1 MSSRYAPTVVTMTS
15 SPVPLLFG
23 LDLLSGYLGET
34 ALVVA
39 GAVLIGLRYRR
50 WKMLAGAAVGAVSS
64 SATVVVGVGAA
75 LVALVAL
82 GYWDPPVGQIISDAL
97 GAGSAAW
104 ELLGEPVTSAIVDWL
119 EGVAE

>member
-1 MSSRYAPTVVTMTS
+1 MSDAT
-15 SPVPLLFG
+15 PVLFG
-23 LDLLSGYLGET
+23 LDLVSGLLSGYLGET

-39 GAVLIGLRYRR
+39 GAVLLGLRYRR

-64 SATVVVGVGAA
+64 GATVVVGVGAA

-82 GYWDPPVGQIISDAL
+82 GYWDPPIAEIVEDAL

-119 EGVAE
+119 QGVAE

>member
-1 MSSRYAPTVVTMTS
+1 MTS
-15 SPVPLLFG
+15 PTPLLFG
-23 LDLLSGYLGET
+23 LDLLSGYLGES

-39 GAVLIGLRYRR
+39 AAVLVGLRFRR

-64 SATVVVGVGAA
+64 GATIVAGVAAA

-82 GYWDPPVGQIISDAL
+82 GYWDPPIGQIITDAL
-97 GAGSAAW
+97 GAGGAVW